1 MTTKTTT
8 LYKNNGRTTL
18 AANISA
24 IATTIPVADAT
35 LLPAPTTGQEAQ
47 VTLDDGTYIE
57 IVRYTGVTGN
67 NLIGCTRG
75 YEGTS
80 PRAFTALVT
89 RVENRLTAGNIA
101 KFARLQDRVAYVDW
115 ITGLSDASAS
125 DSNTYLTTTAKTP
138 SDDPYFVYKNG
149 STWSVLGYDVLVLP
163 ETQVGSGATTTSIP
177 LPASQGKLGA
187 VKATEYLLIFTA
199 GSHVGKIR
207 KIASINTSINW
218 SASDVLPS
226 APLATDTYKIVAFNN
241 AAFETANSLS
251 TISRPQDMKA
261 TSLITSTTGR
271 DGGRVLLLA
280 VNDTRW
286 ISPQYPAQVRSG
298 TVTGSSPNMIA
309 WNYEAGTDPALTF
322 NTAGAYLVQ
331 VKAADGSWI
340 QLGLSSSFT
349 SNSITIGTNWS
360 ITPPVG
366 STFQIFV
373 SNVDLG
379 ASAGSFLKISS
390 SYEGTPQMDGVGWAG
405 DSSLWSH
412 GNHRHPTDTSRA
424 PLDSPALTGAPTTTN
439 PPPNDL
445 SYRIANTAWY
455 HGQAYGAV
463 PPSSAIFPAGSI
475 GDSSYWARGNHAHPV
490 DTTRAP
496 TNNPTF
502 TGTATFQGSALVPS
516 KPVTTSYS
524 DHAVNVSMLQSFW
537 TSTFANT
544 FYQSLGSTAGYIHIG
559 NFIIQWT
566 HAQISGSSYTLVYWP
581 IAFPAICAGAVV
593 SPNNSPFVGNPPQ
606 VSGFTTSTFHLD
618 SASASDTPKCFII
631 GIGW

>member
-1 MTTKTTT
+1 MTSKTVT

-24 IATTIPVADAT
+24 TATTIPVADVT
-35 LLPAPTTGQEAQ
+35 LLPSPSTNQEAQ
-47 VTLDDGTYIE
+47 VTLDDGTYVE

-89 RVENRLTAGNIA
+89 RVENRLTAGNIS

-115 ITGLSDASAS
+115 TTALSDASQS
-125 DSNTYLTTTAKTP
+125 DSNTYLSTTDKTA
-138 SDDPYFVYKNG
+138 SGDPYFAYKNG
-149 STWSVLGYDVLVLP
+149 STWSVIGYDVLVLP
-163 ETQVGSGATTTSIP
+163 DTPVGNGSTTTSVP
-177 LPASQGKLGA
+177 LPAAQGKLGIN
-187 VKATEYLLIFTA
+187 KISQYLLIFTA

-207 KIASINTSINW
+207 KISSINTSINW
-218 SASDVLPS
+218 SAADALPS
-226 APLATDTYKIVAFNN
+226 PALPTDTYKIVAFNN
-241 AAFETANSLS
+241 SAFETANSLS
-251 TISRPQDMKA
+251 TVSRPQDMKA
-261 TSLITSTTGR
+261 SSLITSTVGR
-271 DGGRVLLLA
+271 DGGRILLMA
-280 VNDTRW
+280 VNDVRW

-298 TVTGSSPNMIA
+298 TVTGSGPNMIA

-331 VKAADGSWI
+331 VRAFDGSWI

-349 SNSITIGTNWS
+349 SNSVTISTNW
-360 ITPPVG
+360 TTLPPAG

-390 SYEGTPQMDGVGWAG
+390 SYESIPQMDGTGWEG

-424 PLDSPALTGAPTTTN
+424 PLNSPAFTGSPSTPN

-445 SYRIANTAWY
+445 SSRIVNTAWY

-463 PPSSAIFPAGSI
+463 PPGSNLFPAGSI
-475 GDSSYWARGNHAHPV
+475 GDSSYWARGNHAHPT

-502 TGTATFQGSALVPS
+502 TGVATFQGSALVPT
-516 KPVTTSYS
+516 KPVTSSYQ

-537 TSTFANT
+537 TSTFAST
-544 FYQSLGSTAGYIHIG
+544 FYQSLNSNAGYIHIG

-593 SPNNSPFVGNPPQ
+593 SPNNSVFVGNPPQ
-606 VSGFTTSTFHLD
+606 LSAFTTSNFHLD
-618 SASASDTPKCFII
+618 SASSGDTTNCFII